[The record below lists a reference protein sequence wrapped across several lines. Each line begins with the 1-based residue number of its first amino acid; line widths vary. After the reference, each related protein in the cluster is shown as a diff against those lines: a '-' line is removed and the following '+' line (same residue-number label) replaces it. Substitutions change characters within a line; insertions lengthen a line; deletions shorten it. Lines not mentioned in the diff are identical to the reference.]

1 MKRKLFIA
9 ILVYCLFCFGFI
21 GTVNAKNGPL
31 GFAEIYIADWYVED
45 DYHPYYLF
53 STDKHVTINPLE
65 GTSYDKETNTLTINN
80 IKGPYEFRILRMG
93 EDFKIK
99 VEGYNEISNIS
110 SSGYFSYTTNI
121 NIIGDGTLVIN
132 KDKTDEE
139 IPISIGTGNL
149 IVGEDVN
156 LILYAPETSEKENY
170 EPTLIEVYGD
180 KPKQNPI
187 QLKNNQTL
195 DITTKVSTTGRQK
208 EMLGISFIVDPDDD
222 SYDFKIV
229 TKDGKQY
236 SLEKFG
242 EKFYVSKMELLK
254 YNEYYFID
262 TTDLD
267 TDDLNEIAYEFDSE
281 EKVAQ
286 AGYAIL
292 TDTMTVN
299 YRTYYE
305 YIYYV
310 LKDSTGKEYA
320 IYSDDSRFVFDFT
333 DDTIKLADGNDYY
346 FLKVNDDIEIKSDGF
361 YLGEEKLSIVYADDY
376 TYLVKGTQLEIRK
389 KETQESKNPKTGDNI
404 ITYISLLLT
413 SLFILTNKRG
423 IRKI

>member
-1 MKRKLFIA
+1 
-9 ILVYCLFCFGFI
+9 
-21 GTVNAKNGPL
+21 
-31 GFAEIYIADWYVED
+31 
-45 DYHPYYLF
+45 
-53 STDKHVTINPLE
+53 
-65 GTSYDKETNTLTINN
+65 
-80 IKGPYEFRILRMG
+80 
-93 EDFKIK
+93 
-99 VEGYNEISNIS
+99 
-110 SSGYFSYTTNI
+110 
-121 NIIGDGTLVIN
+121 
-132 KDKTDEE
+132 
-139 IPISIGTGNL
+139 
-149 IVGEDVN
+149 
-156 LILYAPETSEKENY
+156 
-170 EPTLIEVYGD
+170 
-180 KPKQNPI
+180 
-187 QLKNNQTL
+187 
-195 DITTKVSTTGRQK
+195 
-208 EMLGISFIVDPDDD
+208 LGISFIVDPDDD

-286 AGYAIL
+286 AGYAIS

-320 IYSDDSRFVFDFT
+320 IYSDDHRFVFDFT
-333 DDTIKLADGNDYY
+333 GDTIKLADGNDYY